1 MTDVNIYDI
10 GDNVTMAAAFTS
22 NSVATDPT
30 GVTFKIK
37 LPSGAVTT
45 YVYSTDVQL
54 IKDSTGNSKESSI
67 TIILYL
73 GIISSIKL
81 PSRLVF
87 PELLVPATRSVL
99 LPSIRK
105 LKSPAVN
112 GLIILFWIKRGSV
125 HGSSLCLL
133 IA

>member
-54 IKDSTGNSKESSI
+54 IKDSTGNYHVCWTI
-67 TIILYL
+67 TMK
-73 GIISSIKL
+73 GTNHF
-81 PSRLVF
+81 RF
-87 PELLVPATRSVL
+87 AGTG
-99 LPSIRK
+99 
-105 LKSPAVN
+105 A
-112 GLIILFWIKRGSV
+112 
-125 HGSSLCLL
+125 L
-133 IA
+133 IAAEEDSFYVNETNFP